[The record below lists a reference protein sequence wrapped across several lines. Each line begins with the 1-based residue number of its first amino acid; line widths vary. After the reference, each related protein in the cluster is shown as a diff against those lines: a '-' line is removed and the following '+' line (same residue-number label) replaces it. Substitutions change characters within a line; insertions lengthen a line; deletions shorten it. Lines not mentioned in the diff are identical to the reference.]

1 LWKKQKL
8 FESLTPFTLL
18 DFEGFPS
25 AILWFCGCNMRC
37 EYCYNPEIVLGKGEF
52 SFDDFQ
58 EFFKSRANL
67 LKGVV
72 LCGGEPTLHKEL
84 VPLSRELKKIG
95 YKIKLDTNGTK
106 PKVVKKLIEN
116 HLIDYVALDF
126 KAPKEKFEIV
136 TKTKKREY
144 EQFLETLDI
153 LIKSTID
160 YEVRT
165 TFYGGLLEI
174 GDIETICDILENV
187 GFDKKYYL
195 QNALCETATLGSI
208 VGGSQKITSSDMLLF
223 EEYLFEVILR

>member
-1 LWKKQKL
+1 
-8 FESLTPFTLL
+8 
-18 DFEGFPS
+18 
-25 AILWFCGCNMRC
+25 MRC
-37 EYCYNPEIVLGKGEF
+37 GYCYNPEIVLGKGEF

-58 EFFKSRANL
+58 GFFKSRANL

-72 LCGGEPTLHKEL
+72 LCGGEPTLHKEIEHIA
-84 VPLSRELKKIG
+84 SELKNIG

-126 KAPKEKFEIV
+126 KAPQEKFEIV
-136 TKTKKREY
+136 TKSKEWDV
-144 EQFLETLDI
+144 FVETLQI
-153 LIKSTID
+153 LVDSSLE

-174 GDIETICDILENV
+174 RDIETICDILENV

-223 EEYLFEVILR
+223 EEYPFEVILR

>member
-1 LWKKQKL
+1 MWKKQKL

-37 EYCYNPEIVLGKGEF
+37 DYCYNPEIVLGKGEF

-58 EFFKSRANL
+58 GFFKSRANL
-67 LKGVV
+67 LKGIV
-72 LCGGEPTLHKEL
+72 LCGGEPTLHKEIEN
-84 VPLSRELKKIG
+84 STSELKNMG

-126 KAPKEKFEIV
+126 KAPQKKFEIV
-136 TKTKKREY
+136 TKSNEWNY
-144 EQFLETLDI
+144 FLETLQI
-153 LIKSTID
+153 LVYSSIE

-174 GDIETICDILENV
+174 GDIETICDILESV

-195 QNALCETATLGSI
+195 QNALCDTHTLGNI
-208 VGGSQKITSSDMLLF
+208 VDGEKKISSNDMKVF
-223 EEYLFEVILR
+223 EKYPFEVILR

>member
-1 LWKKQKL
+1 MWKKQKL

-25 AILWFCGCNMRC
+25 AILWFCGCNMQCR
-37 EYCYNPEIVLGKGEF
+37 YCYNPEIVLGKGEY

-58 EFFKSRANL
+58 GFFKSRANL
-67 LKGVV
+67 LKGIV
-72 LCGGEPTLHKEL
+72 LCGGEPTLHKEIEN
-84 VPLSRELKKIG
+84 SAEELKNMG

-106 PKVVKKLIEN
+106 PKVVKQLIEN

-126 KAPKEKFEIV
+126 KAPQEKFEIV
-136 TKTKKREY
+136 TKSKEWDA
-144 EQFLETLDI
+144 FVETLGI
-153 LIKSTID
+153 LVDSAIE

-174 GDIETICDILENV
+174 RDIEMICDILENV

-223 EEYLFEVILR
+223 EEYPFEVILR

>member
-1 LWKKQKL
+1 
-8 FESLTPFTLL
+8 
-18 DFEGFPS
+18 
-25 AILWFCGCNMRC
+25 MRC

-58 EFFKSRANL
+58 GFFKSRANL
-67 LKGVV
+67 LKGIV
-72 LCGGEPTLHKEL
+72 LCGGEPTLHKEIEN
-84 VPLSRELKKIG
+84 SARELKNMG

-126 KAPKEKFEIV
+126 KAPKEKFGIV
-136 TKTKKREY
+136 TKTQEKEY
-144 EQFLETLDI
+144 EQFLETLHI

-165 TFYGGLLEI
+165 AFYGGLLEI
-174 GDIETICDILENV
+174 RDIETICDILGSV

-195 QNALCETATLGSI
+195 QNALCDTHTLGNI
-208 VGGSQKITSSDMLLF
+208 VDREKTISLKDMKLF
-223 EEYLFEVILR
+223 EKYPFEVVLR

>member
-1 LWKKQKL
+1 
-8 FESLTPFTLL
+8 
-18 DFEGFPS
+18 
-25 AILWFCGCNMRC
+25 MRC

-58 EFFKSRANL
+58 GFFKSRANL
-67 LKGVV
+67 LKGIV
-72 LCGGEPTLHKEL
+72 LCGGEPTLHKEIEN
-84 VPLSRELKKIG
+84 SAEELKNMG

-126 KAPKEKFEIV
+126 KAPQEKFEIV
-136 TKTKKREY
+136 TKSKEWDT
-144 EQFLETLDI
+144 FVETLGI
-153 LIKSTID
+153 LVDSSIE

-165 TFYGGLLEI
+165 TFYGGLLEL

-223 EEYLFEVILR
+223 EEYPFEVILR

>member
-1 LWKKQKL
+1 MWKKQKL
-8 FESLTPFTLL
+8 FETLTPFTLL

-58 EFFKSRANL
+58 GFFKSRANL
-67 LKGVV
+67 LKGIV
-72 LCGGEPTLHKEL
+72 LCGGEPTLHKEIEHIA
-84 VPLSRELKKIG
+84 SELKNIG
-95 YKIKLDTNGTK
+95 YKIKLDTNGTR

-126 KAPKEKFEIV
+126 KAPQEKFEIV
-136 TKTKKREY
+136 TKSKEWDA
-144 EQFLETLDI
+144 FVETLGI
-153 LIKSTID
+153 LVDSSIE

-165 TFYGGLLEI
+165 TFYGGLLEL

-195 QNALCETATLGSI
+195 QNALCEMATLGSI
-208 VGGSQKITSSDMLLF
+208 VEGEKKISSIDMKVF
-223 EEYLFEVILR
+223 EKYPFEVVLR

>member
-1 LWKKQKL
+1 
-8 FESLTPFTLL
+8 
-18 DFEGFPS
+18 
-25 AILWFCGCNMRC
+25 MRC

-58 EFFKSRANL
+58 GFFKSRANL
-67 LKGVV
+67 LKGIV
-72 LCGGEPTLHKEL
+72 LCGGEPTLHKEIEN
-84 VPLSRELKKIG
+84 SAEELKNMG

-126 KAPKEKFEIV
+126 KAPKKKFEIV
-136 TKTKKREY
+136 TKSKEWDA
-144 EQFLETLDI
+144 FVETLGI
-153 LIKSTID
+153 LVNSSIE

-174 GDIETICDILENV
+174 RDIETICDILENV

-195 QNALCETATLGSI
+195 QNALCDTHTLGNIIEGEKKISSI
-208 VGGSQKITSSDMLLF
+208 DMKVF
-223 EEYLFEVILR
+223 EKYPFEVVLR

>member
-25 AILWFCGCNMRC
+25 AIVWFCGCNMRC

-67 LKGVV
+67 LKGIV
-72 LCGGEPTLHKEL
+72 LCGGEPTLHKEV
-84 VPLSRELKKIG
+84 VPLSRELKNMG
-95 YKIKLDTNGTK
+95 YKIKLDTNGTR

-126 KAPKEKFEIV
+126 KAPQEKFEIV
-136 TKTKKREY
+136 TKSKEWDA
-144 EQFLETLDI
+144 FVETLDI
-153 LIKSTID
+153 LVNSSIE

-174 GDIETICDILENV
+174 RDIETICDILENV

-195 QNALCETATLGSI
+195 QNALCEMATLGSI
-208 VGGSQKITSSDMLLF
+208 LGGSQKITSSDMLLF
-223 EEYLFEVILR
+223 EEYPFEVILR